1 MVSRS
6 RKRLSISRTDSLD
19 RRNFLKLG
27 ISTAATSLAPSL
39 PVKGV
44 AAENKARDRLSKVS
58 PIISPKATEL
68 PLIPTLEDLASDRL
82 VHRLT
87 DYFNPPVAQNEWG
100 CVQLSKSVSA
110 IQSISFPPFTC
121 CGAPSPG
128 VNFTLTCDL
137 FLNGRVLVSY
147 PRPAGEVAYTWYP
160 HRVLR
165 ESEVEGIEF
174 RTETFAASRKRA
186 VLESIRVRNTGG
198 ESRRI
203 SVGFD
208 LRAGVT
214 SLPGK
219 PWMRNPD
226 PEDDNQVT
234 VDESRGCLVFE
245 SRHHPAVSVQGISPP
260 PDRIEQRERVVYK
273 FSLGPGESRTFHY
286 VNVIAEDPPA
296 ARAAYEESQANFDR
310 LAAENEAVFTQL
322 VKSAFTPGNGEFS
335 GHLPQL
341 VTRSRELWKLYYRG
355 FTNLLFCRRVS
366 PDSVY
371 GPTYLTVLP
380 YVGPTRTFLWD
391 TALTALSLALLDPQ
405 VLRVLLEVWLASGMH
420 DHNSTDYLTGKGLGA
435 WYAANDFAILRC
447 ADYYLRVTGDF
458 TWLDK
463 RIESRSVVDHLTD
476 HALYWKTLDT
486 SGHGLADYGESQNLM
501 EVVSTWSHEVPALNA
516 GNVYGMR
523 FVASLLERRGQAA
536 RAAHLRF
543 EAKALAENI
552 NRRLYVNGKGWWRC
566 GQPDGSFNEV
576 RTAYD
581 MLSILDCMYNDLAKK
596 QKKEMS
602 YFFWSELATPLWMH
616 ALSPYDVD
624 ADWRL
629 RADGTWTGASSP
641 EPPLSA
647 KALYKIDSSKKV
659 AAWLKRVSG
668 AANQGPFG
676 QAHTVESVFPPEHNG
691 AYKCPPDFPYGNDW
705 CEIDGGTFTDLV
717 IDTIVGANP
726 TLFDGIQLK
735 SHVDDFDPET
745 KFLNLHYQGKNYAVR
760 QGRIEPMA

>member
-1 MVSRS
+1 MVSPAE
-6 RKRLSISRTDSLD
+6 K
-19 RRNFLKLG
+19 
-27 ISTAATSLAPSL
+27 APDL
-39 PVKGV
+39 PQV
-44 AAENKARDRLSKVS
+44 
-58 PIISPKATEL
+58 
-68 PLIPTLEDLASDRL
+68 PTLADLASDRL

-121 CGAPSPG
+121 CGSPSPG

-147 PRPAGEVAYTWYP
+147 PRPAGEVAYAWYP

-165 ESEVEGIEF
+165 ETEVEGIEF
-174 RTETFAASRKRA
+174 RTETFAPSRKRA
-186 VLESIRVRNTGG
+186 VLESIQVRNTGR

-219 PWMRNPD
+219 PWMRNPA
-226 PEDDNQVT
+226 PEEDNQVT
-234 VDESRGCLVFE
+234 VDQSRGCLVFE
-245 SRHHPAVSVQGISPP
+245 SRHQRAVSVQGFTPR
-260 PDRIEQRERVVYK
+260 PDRIEQRERVVYE

-286 VNVIAEDPPA
+286 VNIIAEDPPA
-296 ARAAYEESQANFDR
+296 ALAAYVESQANFDR

-322 VKSAFTPGNGEFS
+322 VKAAFTPGNGEFS

-371 GPTYLTVLP
+371 GPTYLTALP

-405 VLRVLLEVWLASGMH
+405 ALRALLEVWLASGMH

-458 TWLDK
+458 PWLDK
-463 RIESRSVVDHLTD
+463 RIECRSVVDRLTD
-476 HALYWKTLDT
+476 HALYWKTLDKY
-486 SGHGLADYGESQNLM
+486 GHGLADYGGTANLL
-501 EVVSTWSHEVPALNA
+501 EVVRTWTHEVPGLNA

-523 FVASLLERRGQAA
+523 FVASLLERRGHAA
-536 RAAHLRF
+536 RAVQLRS
-543 EAKALAENI
+543 EARALAERI
-552 NRRLYVNGKGWWRC
+552 NHRLYVDGKGRWKC
-566 GQPDGSFNEV
+566 AQPDGSFNEV
-576 RTAYD
+576 RHCYD
-581 MLSILDCMYNDLAKK
+581 LLMVLACMFTDLSEK
-596 QKKEMS
+596 QKKEIS
-602 YFFWSELATPLWMH
+602 HFFWSELATPLWMH
-616 ALSPYDVD
+616 ALSPWDID
-624 ADWRL
+624 ADWCL
-629 RADGTWTGASSP
+629 RADHTWLGAFIAW
-641 EPPLSA
+641 PPLTA
-647 KALYKIDSSKKV
+647 MGLYKIDSPGKV
-659 AAWLKRVSG
+659 AAWVERLAG
-668 AANQGPFG
+668 AASQGPFG
-676 QAHTVESVFPPEHNG
+676 QAHTVESVFPPEHGG

-717 IDTIVGANP
+717 IDTVVGANP

-735 SHVDDFDPET
+735 SRVDDFDPEA
-745 KFLNLHYQGKNYAVR
+745 KLLNLHYQGKNYGVGK
-760 QGRIEPMA
+760 GRIEPMA